1 MLLEKPIAKNDIV
14 SIKLITGEEILGVYK
29 EETAEKLT
37 LGKPATIAANGQGM
51 GIIPWMMTTKAE
63 KIELN
68 KTTVIAIAQT
78 DEQISKAYTEATTNI
93 QLS

>member
-1 MLLEKPIAKNDIV
+1 MLLEKPIAKYDII
-14 SIKLITGEEILGVYK
+14 SIKLITGEEILGSYI
-29 EETAEKLT
+29 EETAEKIT

-68 KTTVIAIAQT
+68 KTTVIAVART
-78 DEQISKAYTEATTNI
+78 DEQIGKAYTEATTNI